1 MSEGI
6 SSERRAADQAAILAK
21 ISSGVSISAACGID
35 QGFLDLCYAVG
46 SNAYK
51 EKDYTTSYRAF
62 LFLCLHGHNNSDYWT
77 ALASVFAIQGQAFRA
92 LPLLETAWQLFPSP
106 ENAYRFA
113 ESCIRCN
120 QKKAAREL
128 LTAALEDLDRAKLRT
143 PLRAR
148 IAGALKSLDD
158 GADK

>member
-1 MSEGI
+1 MIGGI
-6 SSERRAADQAAILAK
+6 SNEQQASDQAAVLAR
-21 ISSGVSISAACGID
+21 ISSGASVSSACGID

-46 SNAYK
+46 SNAYR
-51 EKDYTTSYRAF
+51 EKDYTTAYRAF
-62 LFLCLHGHNNSDYWT
+62 LFLCLNGHKNSDYWT
-77 ALASVFAIQGQAFRA
+77 ALASVFAIQGQPFRA

-113 ESCIRCN
+113 ESCIRCHEK
-120 QKKAAREL
+120 QAAREL

-148 IAGALKSLDD
+148 IAAALKSL
-158 GADK
+158 GNNSG